1 MTSPYSPDNPF
12 AGDTS
17 PYSPDN
23 PFAGAE
29 DGLRP
34 DRGALSNLA
43 RGVMQGLGTAG
54 TSTVGAIGTLTGS
67 KGLQDW
73 ARRSEE
79 EMRGFYD
86 PQGTAGSIGRGV
98 GRVAGELG
106 TGIVGGGLGVKAA
119 TKASPALA
127 RALAGAG
134 RLKRGA
140 ATALANAPIDIVQ
153 GAKEEEGLVLPGRLG
168 SIVESVGLTGAAGAL
183 LPAARSAKA
192 VDDVPPPATGFPER
206 TTELSETVT
215 DPGRYANLGRM
226 TSKEPELVGGLGET
240 VAGAVTRREL
250 GERLPPR
257 GKEILGRLVE
267 TETEEALLERVA
279 DLYGGKPSDIVAR
292 TAKGE
297 RVGREGVLRATE
309 ELLERQSNING
320 INARLRSGLV
330 VDPEEV
336 ARLEALRDVER
347 NAAYDLFA
355 SISTQKTDMARDLA
369 AMRIGTALDNSPV
382 VWKERLEE
390 LAKRGLTA
398 DEIAKAE
405 AFAETGDI
413 DGLMQ
418 MGREMR
424 KATFGEKVVTAFRA
438 SLLTGPKTFMANLT
452 GNAGMAALRTIRDIP
467 ATFLDMAMAARTG
480 QRTKVFDVRG
490 RMRAAVDGARK
501 GMDDAKAVMAGRS
514 PASQKFSEIREVNYD
529 NAFANLYTKGVFRT
543 LDATDRVFRSLAF
556 SSSIDEQVRA
566 LARTNGLTGDAA
578 VEFVER
584 MTKAPTDG
592 MVADA
597 ILAADAATFQQNT
610 AMTRAAL
617 KIRDS
622 IPGNLGYILFP
633 FAKTPTNIATTI
645 VHHTPLGLGGT
656 QFVRNV
662 KRVLART
669 ATTAEQRMVAERVG
683 EVSTGSALVLLGY
696 LKGKRGE
703 MTGFYP
709 ADERTRAQWEVEGKK
724 EGAVKANGNWV
735 QVNRISPVGNL
746 LTIGASLADVERG
759 SPDLLAMAIGSVASP
774 LSAVTDLPMA
784 QGISNITEVLDTGST
799 PEQKRDALSNIVG
812 GTLSGMVPFSGLLR
826 STAQAMDPVM
836 RETRTDGRMATALN
850 RVQAGIPFL
859 SERLPAKVDPLG
871 REVQRGGTA
880 LERFASPLQRER
892 DLTTVDPVRAAL
904 QEANAVVGRMARRKG
919 EGMQEYHD
927 RATAIGGTVT
937 NVIGRVV
944 ESEPYQ
950 RIATMN
956 VDRIR
961 RALTEGNV
969 DVEGKSDDDLR
980 NAYRSM
986 LLERVISRAKSA
998 AGRAYRPA
1006 TKPTVTRLQ
1015 RALDRQP

>member
-1 MTSPYSPDNPF
+1 MTNPYLDLIDEKEEERNPYLDL
-12 AGDTS
+12 AD
-17 PYSPDN
+17 
-23 PFAGAE
+23 E
-29 DGLRP
+29 DERSGLN
-34 DRGALSNLA
+34 NLA

-67 KGLQDW
+67 EGLQNW

-86 PQGTAGSIGRGV
+86 PQGTAGNIGRGV

-106 TGIVGGGLGVKAA
+106 AGIVGGGLGVKAA

-192 VDDVPPPATGFPER
+192 ASVADDVPPPATGFPER

-215 DPGRYANLGRM
+215 DPARYANLGRM

-240 VAGAVTRREL
+240 VAGAVTQRQL
-250 GERLPPR
+250 GERLPAR

-267 TETEEALLERVA
+267 TETHEELIKRVA

-297 RVGREGVLRATE
+297 RVGREAVLRATE
-309 ELLERQSNING
+309 ELLEHQSNING
-320 INARLRSGLV
+320 INARLRSGLA
-330 VDPEEV
+330 VDPQEV

-347 NAAYDLFA
+347 SAAYDLFA

-369 AMRIGTALDNSPV
+369 ATRIGTALDNTAEA
-382 VWKERLEE
+382 WKDRLEE
-390 LAKRGLTA
+390 LAKRGLTG
-398 DEIAKAE
+398 DEIARAE

-418 MGREMR
+418 MGREIR
-424 KATFGEKVVTAFRA
+424 KSTFGEKVVTAFRA
-438 SLLTGPKTFMANLT
+438 SLLTGPKTFMANFT
-452 GNAGMAALRTIRDIP
+452 GNAGMAALRQIRDIP
-467 ATFLDMAMAARTG
+467 ATFADMAMASMTG
-480 QRTKVFDVRG
+480 QRSKVLDFKARWNSVS
-490 RMRAAVDGARK
+490 AGARK
-501 GMDDAKAVMAGRS
+501 GLEDAKAVMAGKS

-543 LDATDRVFRSLAF
+543 LDATDRVFRSMAF
-556 SSSIDEQVRA
+556 SESIAEQ
-566 LARTNGLTGDAA
+566 ARVIARNHNLTGDAA

-584 MTKAPTDG
+584 MTKAPTTE

-597 ILAADAATFQQNT
+597 ALAADVATFQQTT
-610 AMTRAAL
+610 AATRAAL

-622 IPGNLGYILFP
+622 FGLLGYVLFP

-645 VHHTPLGLGGT
+645 VHHSPLGLAGK
-656 QFVRNV
+656 QFRTNL
-662 KRVLART
+662 KRVLARE
-669 ATTAEQRMVAERVG
+669 ATVAQQRMVAERVG
-683 EVSTGSALVLLGY
+683 DFSVGTGLMLLGY
-696 LKGKRGE
+696 LKGKKGE

-709 ADERTRAQWEVEGKK
+709 PDERTRAQWEAEGKQ
-724 EGAVKANGNWV
+724 EGAIKANGNWV

-759 SPDLLAMAIGSVASP
+759 SSGVLAMAIGSLSAP
-774 LSAVTDLPMA
+774 LSAVVDLPMV
-784 QGISNITEVLDTGST
+784 QG
-799 PEQKRDALSNIVG
+799 LSNIVDIANPQATPAQKEDAASRVVG
-812 GTLSGMVPFSGLLR
+812 GTLSGAVPFSGLLR
-826 STAQAMDPVM
+826 STAQAMDPMV
-836 RETRTDGRMATALN
+836 REARTDGRMATVLN
-850 RVQAGIPFL
+850 RVQAGIPFA
-859 SERLPAKVDPLG
+859 SERLPERVDALG
-871 REVQRGGTA
+871 KPIERGGTA
-880 LERFASPLQRER
+880 LERFASPLQRKQ
-892 DLTTVDPVRAAL
+892 DLTTTDPVRAAL
-904 QEANAVVGRMARRKG
+904 HKANVVVGRLSRRKG

-927 RATAIGGTVT
+927 RATAIGSTVES
-937 NVIGRVV
+937 VVGRVA

-950 RIATMN
+950 RIDTMS

-961 RALTEGNV
+961 RGLEAADI
-969 DVEGKSDDDLR
+969 DVSGRSDDDLR
-980 NAYRSM
+980 NAYRSLM
-986 LLERVISRAKSA
+986 LERAISRAKSA
-998 AGRAYRPA
+998 AGRAYRP
-1006 TKPTVTRLQ
+1006 TTSPTATRLQ